1 MKRDESVGALENIL
15 DSLNKSA
22 NHEVHFNEIEK

>member
-22 NHEVHFNEIEK
+22 NNEVIFNDIEK